1 MSHEQAVQFLR
12 QCGEVV
18 KLRLYRDYA
27 QTPVATLSPTETTPR
42 TSFSRKTHLRLVEI
56 KTSSFSMTKFKFK
69 NESIFFLYFRQE
81 AVDMLNDIAARRLIP
96 ATQEQYHL
104 SMSPNVSPR
113 RLRRQP
119 CPSDASQNAQQHQQ
133 QQDMNKYEE
142 QFHEA
147 LLQKCNHPYDDDNYS
162 SLFIIDDDCDKPSRP
177 SSLDLYN
184 PNQTPVAARKPKFNF
199 SLAHNAY
206 ELNNL
211 DPEVLDAP
219 NLTYNLNNDDV
230 KSTEVECGDSFPQ
243 EPVSMPHIPSD
254 NPGFSYKNPAYQS
267 AHPPLG
273 VDNSQDDKNN
283 KTIDDGN
290 MKKWKG
296 VVFNADEERENKSKA
311 QKIAAQKV
319 EADYQVQLISNFYYK
334 KQELLSCLIYTLR
347 SRAH

>member
-1 MSHEQAVQFLR
+1 
-12 QCGEVV
+12 
-18 KLRLYRDYA
+18 
-27 QTPVATLSPTETTPR
+27 
-42 TSFSRKTHLRLVEI
+42 
-56 KTSSFSMTKFKFK
+56 
-69 NESIFFLYFRQE
+69 
-81 AVDMLNDIAARRLIP
+81 MLNDIAARKLIP
-96 ATQEQYHL
+96 ASQEQYHL

-119 CPSDASQNAQQHQQ
+119 CPSDASQNAQ
-133 QQDMNKYEE
+133 DINKYEE
-142 QFHEA
+142 QFHEG
-147 LLQKCNHPYDDDNYS
+147 LLQKCNNPYDDDPFN

-184 PNQTPVAARKPKFNF
+184 PNQTPIAARKPKFNF

-273 VDNSQDDKNN
+273 VENINITQDDKNN
-283 KTIDDGN
+283 VKPMPTVTDDVN
-290 MKKWKG
+290 IKKWKG
-296 VVFNADEERENKSKA
+296 VVFNAADEENENRSKN
-311 QKIAAQKV
+311 QIQMVQHV
-319 EADYQVQLISNFYYK
+319 EADYQVPLINNLFEGSIFIFISFDSILTKNTQLFIIF
-334 KQELLSCLIYTLR
+334 L
-347 SRAH
+347 